1 MEKASFIMQN
11 AYIFLLLFFDQRLP
25 GDAVPLGV
33 GDGVT
38 SDGDVVVVGFSSSP
52 PPPPVFSSSGHI
64 AA

>member
-11 AYIFLLLFFDQRLP
+11 AYIFLLLLFDQRLP

-38 SDGDVVVVGFSSSP
+38 SDGEVVVVGFSSSP
-52 PPPPVFSSSGHI
+52 PLLSS
-64 AA
+64 